1 MKRDKKGRFTSE
13 ADDNRGYK
21 FTVTFPSIKNMI
33 FWVFI
38 IIIVIPWA
46 LIFERSNILQKV
58 LDFFDNILIPKE
70 ESETSKKNGLFYQ
83 II

>member
-13 ADDNRGYK
+13 VDDKRGYN

-70 ESETSKKNGLFYQ
+70 ESETSKKNGLFY
-83 II
+83 

>member
-1 MKRDKKGRFTSE
+1 MKRDKKDRFTSE
-13 ADDNRGYK
+13 ADDNKVYK

-38 IIIVIPWA
+38 IIIVLPWA
-46 LIFERSNILQKV
+46 LIFERSNILKKV

-70 ESETSKKNGLFYQ
+70 ESETSKKNGLFY
-83 II
+83 

>member
-21 FTVTFPSIKNMI
+21 FTVTFPSVKNMI

-38 IIIVIPWA
+38 IIIVLPWA
-46 LIFERSNILQKV
+46 LILERSNVLQKV
-58 LDFFDNILIPKE
+58 LDFFENILIPKE
-70 ESETSKKNGLFYQ
+70 ESESSKKNGLFY
-83 II
+83 

>member
-13 ADDNRGYK
+13 ADGNRGYK
-21 FTVTFPSIKNMI
+21 FTVTFPSVKNMI

-70 ESETSKKNGLFYQ
+70 ESETSKKNGLFY
-83 II
+83 

>member
-70 ESETSKKNGLFYQ
+70 ESETSKKNGLFY
-83 II
+83 

>member
-1 MKRDKKGRFTSE
+1 MKRDKKGRFTAE

-46 LIFERSNILQKV
+46 LIFEISNILQKV

-70 ESETSKKNGLFYQ
+70 ESETSKKNGLFY
-83 II
+83 

>member
-38 IIIVIPWA
+38 IIIVLPWA
-46 LIFERSNILQKV
+46 LILERSNV
-58 LDFFDNILIPKE
+58 L
-70 ESETSKKNGLFYQ
+70 KKY
-83 II
+83 

>member
-33 FWVFI
+33 F
-38 IIIVIPWA
+38 
-46 LIFERSNILQKV
+46 
-58 LDFFDNILIPKE
+58 
-70 ESETSKKNGLFYQ
+70 
-83 II
+83 

>member
-13 ADDNRGYK
+13 VDDNRGYK

-38 IIIVIPWA
+38 IIIVIPWV
-46 LIFERSNILQKV
+46 LIFEKSNILQKV

-70 ESETSKKNGLFYQ
+70 ESETSKKNGLFY
-83 II
+83 

>member
-1 MKRDKKGRFTSE
+1 MKRDKKGRFTSKAE
-13 ADDNRGYK
+13 DNRGYK

-38 IIIVIPWA
+38 IIIILPWA

-70 ESETSKKNGLFYQ
+70 ESETSKKNGIFY
-83 II
+83 

>member
-1 MKRDKKGRFTSE
+1 MKIDKKGRFTSE

-38 IIIVIPWA
+38 IIIVLPWA

-58 LDFFDNILIPKE
+58 LNFFDNILIPKE
-70 ESETSKKNGLFYQ
+70 ESETSKQKGLFYK
-83 II
+83 

>member
-21 FTVTFPSIKNMI
+21 FTVTFPSVKNMI

-38 IIIVIPWA
+38 IIIVLPWA
-46 LIFERSNILQKV
+46 LILERSNVLQKV
-58 LDFFDNILIPKE
+58 LDFFENILILKE
-70 ESETSKKNGLFYQ
+70 ESEASKKTYYF
-83 II
+83 IR